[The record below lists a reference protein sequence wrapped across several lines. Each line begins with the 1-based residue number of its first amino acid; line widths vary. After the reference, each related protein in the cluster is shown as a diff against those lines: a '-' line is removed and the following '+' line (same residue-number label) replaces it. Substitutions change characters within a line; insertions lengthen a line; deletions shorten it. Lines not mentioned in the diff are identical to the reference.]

1 MEDARYYH
9 KRHSIGSRLLFKAI
23 RSIDYIKPLKN
34 CLTHLTPLPPYL
46 LAQLGGD
53 ASPSKDKIKSIL
65 DAVGIT
71 VDDAAIDALLAKV
84 DGKNVEELIAEGS
97 SKLSVFSAGDGAAG
111 PAAAG
116 AAPAEEKKE
125 ENREHFTELDG
136 GFDDLF
142 GSIDKPG

>member
-1 MEDARYYH
+1 MEDTRYYH
-9 KRHSIGSRLLFKAI
+9 KRHSIGSSILFKAI
-23 RSIDYIKPLKN
+23 RSIDYFKPLKN
-34 CLTHLTPLPPYL
+34 CLKHLTPLPLYL

-53 ASPSKDKIKSIL
+53 ASTSKDKIKSIL
-65 DAVGIT
+65 DAVGVT

-84 DGKNVEELIAEGS
+84 DGKNIVELFAEGS
-97 SKLSVFSAGDGAAG
+97 SKLSFCSAGAGAA